1 MLRQFLSDATRKRW
15 QQKVYRWARK
25 THGRNNTKIV
35 RTRMH
40 KVRPP
45 ISATFDTVV
54 AQLCKIERGAWYS
67 TGKSKWGTE
76 LVDQGFYGPMES
88 PFTDEQKTEIPYIN
102 TICELVRNGQMDLY
116 QVPTIE
122 DEKRKSPKRH
132 SDHTGCVNV
141 DHGIKY
147 KDLGFECGRMKFTL
161 SKVRGFPFPQ
171 ENDDCSM
178 NIGGRAA
185 MLQHFSGK
193 HQSRDAW
200 HLMLCDSFGIEF
212 FFTCD
217 GKFLRRYNQIH
228 DKLAL
233 WGIRTRVM
241 RPSEFC
247 NELGCRRIPVAP
259 TDPYGLFRGTIR

>member
-1 MLRQFLSDATRKRW
+1 M
-15 QQKVYRWARK
+15 
-25 THGRNNTKIV
+25 GN
-35 RTRMH
+35 RTS
-40 KVRPP
+40 RP
-45 ISATFDTVV
+45 
-54 AQLCKIERGAWYS
+54 R
-67 TGKSKWGTE
+67 
-76 LVDQGFYGPMES
+76 FYGPMES

-102 TICELVRNGQMDLY
+102 TICELVRNGQMALY

-132 SDHTGCVNV
+132 SDHMGCVNV

-147 KDLGFECGRMKFTL
+147 KDLGFECDRMKFTF
-161 SKVRGFPFPQ
+161 SKVRGSPFPQ

-228 DKLAL
+228 DKLAP
-233 WGIRTRVM
+233 WCIRTRVM

-247 NELGCRRIPVAP
+247 NELGCRGLPVAP